1 MSFSRRSVMIP
12 LASGAGRHGRMAH
25 VHADGTKPTNDAKL
39 SPEIALLND
48 CKLYP
53 AGAIALAAVRQLA
66 LKPSGLALIQRLG
79 QPPKTA
85 YLSVSNAPELYGLTP
100 ENSSS
105 AQLGLALAMIM
116 YQAQSQVQ
124 LVIATGEL
132 ATKSSLSHARDGH
145 PQDVPVQ
152 PVGLIEQKL
161 ETVRQLLDDY
171 KGGPFSSSIPFFF
184 PRYTGQGEETLAVHR
199 AEFERVTAAYR
210 EQGISLKLHPVSS
223 LQEALRVLGLRRVK
237 PRIGDRVAIGAAAG
251 IALAGMTAFAA
262 ERWIERPIGIE
273 FAPIQLTTGEA
284 AASPFPARQ
293 FPDGGVQQLSICFN
307 ANGLPIYTA
316 GNWMVLRALIP
327 NADSPGLNRYH
338 FAVVIVSESEI
349 KVFPPIAWGVTPGAP
364 EASIRLPVRDVE
376 ETNKL
381 IVLARRLWPFDT
393 EALRTHLEGAL
404 KGKPPSERINAA
416 VNALVKEAPGYL
428 DYSFRH

>member
-1 MSFSRRSVMIP
+1 MIP
-12 LASGAGRHGRMAH
+12 LASAAGRHGRIAH

-116 YQAQSQVQ
+116 YQGQSPVQ

-145 PQDVPVQ
+145 PQDVPVK
-152 PVGLIEQKL
+152 PVGLIEPKL

-184 PRYTGQGEETLAVHR
+184 PKYTGEGEETLAVHR

-210 EQGISLKLHPVSS
+210 EHGIILKLHAVSS
-223 LQEALRVLGLRRVK
+223 LQEALRVLGLKRVK
-237 PRIGDRVAIGAAAG
+237 PQIRDRVALGVVAGMALTG
-251 IALAGMTAFAA
+251 IAASAA
-262 ERWIERPIGIE
+262 EYWLKRPIGIE
-273 FAPIQLTTGEA
+273 FAPIILTNGEGRRARFLRGRFPMARCSSFQPASTRMACPYTLRETG
-284 AASPFPARQ
+284 SYFAR
-293 FPDGGVQQLSICFN
+293 
-307 ANGLPIYTA
+307 
-316 GNWMVLRALIP
+316 
-327 NADSPGLNRYH
+327 
-338 FAVVIVSESEI
+338 
-349 KVFPPIAWGVTPGAP
+349 
-364 EASIRLPVRDVE
+364 
-376 ETNKL
+376 
-381 IVLARRLWPFDT
+381 
-393 EALRTHLEGAL
+393 
-404 KGKPPSERINAA
+404 
-416 VNALVKEAPGYL
+416 
-428 DYSFRH
+428 